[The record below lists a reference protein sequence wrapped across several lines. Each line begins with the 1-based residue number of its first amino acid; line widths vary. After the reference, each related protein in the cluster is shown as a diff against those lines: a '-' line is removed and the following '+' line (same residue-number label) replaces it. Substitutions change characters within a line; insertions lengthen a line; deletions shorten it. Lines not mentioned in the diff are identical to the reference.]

1 VHTTYDSDIDI
12 DHIGHSVISSL
23 ICDIVITNVLHVPKA
38 RILFLFI
45 KLLWT
50 MILFL
55 NFTTGRYKGVLYPLK
70 SEFSQQVHAD
80 VGPSVEIWHDRL
92 PFHPLW

>member
-1 VHTTYDSDIDI
+1 VHTTYGSDIDI
-12 DHIGHSVISSL
+12 DHIGHSIISSL

-55 NFTTGRYKGVLYPLK
+55 NFTTGTFFYKGSYN
-70 SEFSQQVHAD
+70 EEAT
-80 VGPSVEIWHDRL
+80 L
-92 PFHPLW
+92 PRQT